1 MQKNLLIIIIAIIL
15 TAIIVGGAVYF
26 WQAYIFEKESDQ
38 LKAEIAVLQIRI
50 EELRHQ
56 DNDEEDN
63 DILDWQTYRNEE
75 YGFEIQYPKNWQAEI
90 LSSSA
95 QGAVFG
101 IPNST
106 KSELF
111 QYLLNK
117 QLGFNAE
124 EGSEGNVNI
133 RILTTL
139 EPEQTISKYYEQTI
153 QSTANQK
160 KDITIGG
167 QKAVK
172 YYDFGTGPAY
182 FEFILVTKNNK
193 EWAFIIYHLFDTEI
207 EIEEIEQ
214 ILSTFKFI
222 E

>member
-15 TAIIVGGAVYF
+15 IAIIAGGVVYF
-26 WQAYIFEKESDQ
+26 WQSASFAKEKQQ
-38 LKAEIAVLQIRI
+38 LQQMIQNLQNQITQLQNQI
-50 EELRHQ
+50 NKPA
-56 DNDEEDN
+56 DPTV
-63 DILDWQTYRNEE
+63 DWQTYRNAK

-95 QGAVFG
+95 QSAVFG

-117 QLGFNAE
+117 QLSFNAE
-124 EGSEGNVNI
+124 AGSEGNVNI

-139 EPEQTISKYYEQTI
+139 EPEQTINKYYEQTI
-153 QSTANQK
+153 QSTAYQK

-182 FEFILVTKNNK
+182 FELILVTKDNK
-193 EWAFIIYHLFDTEI
+193 EWAFIIYHLLDTEI
-207 EIEEIEQ
+207 EIKEIDQ